1 MRNKTI
7 MGYDRESFVQYG
19 LTAPIELEVASYPH
33 MLITGASGSG
43 KSQTLLFL
51 IGKLLQSNPD
61 VVIYLCDFKNS
72 EDFSFMEGYA
82 HYYAGKECYEGIME
96 YYQNFSNIRADR
108 TLHGRKRYLLI
119 CDEYPAFINY
129 LQMKDKTEKMKLA
142 NDILGAIAEILMLGR
157 GIACGCWLL
166 TQRADSTLFANGAR
180 DNFMVVIGL
189 GRMSKEQKGMVFTGQ
204 EIPDEI
210 LGAGEGLLLAD
221 GKELVTVKYPLIENV
236 SDWKEHIFQILIQ
249 SSNNETDISP

>member
-1 MRNKTI
+1 MI
-7 MGYDRESFVQYG
+7 VGYVREAFVQYG
-19 LTAPIELEVASYPH
+19 LTVPIELEIASYPH

-61 VVIYLCDFKNS
+61 IAIYLCDFKNS

-96 YYQNFSNIRADR
+96 YYQHFSNVRANR
-108 TLHGRKRYLLI
+108 TLHGKRRYVLI

-129 LQMKDKTEKMKLA
+129 LQMKDKREKTKLA
-142 NDILGAIAEILMLGR
+142 NDVLGAISEILMLGR
-157 GIACGCWLL
+157 GIAFGCWLL

-210 LGAGEGLLLAD
+210 LGVGEGLLLAD
-221 GKELVTVKYPLIENV
+221 GKELVTVKFPLIDNT
-236 SDWKEHIFQILIQ
+236 SDWKEHILHILI
-249 SSNNETDISP
+249 NADHNGTDIAP